1 MNGWCISL
9 KLTFHVYYYVRT
21 DERMV
26 LNFKN
31 KNFTYTTTS
40 GQMNGWYISLKLTF
54 HMYYY
59 VRTDEQ
65 MVHNF
70 KTNIS
75 RVLLREDR

>member
-1 MNGWCISL
+1 
-9 KLTFHVYYYVRT
+9 
-21 DERMV
+21 
-26 LNFKN
+26 
-31 KNFTYTTTS
+31 
-40 GQMNGWYISLKLTF
+40 MNGWYISLKLTF

-59 VRTDEQ
+59 VRTDER